1 VKLRALVDARLPD
14 LEPLPMMTSGLVCP
28 VTRRPLATRSD
39 DHLTTADGSISYPV
53 KDEIPIL
60 LGPEALTERTPWPRD
75 VSSAQY
81 DEAYK
86 EMEFYNATGYEHAR
100 QIRET
105 GSLDSSDSAGLRHL
119 GSVAKLSEAE
129 RGPFPDSEVWLCETI
144 DIAAE
149 RDCYRHIG
157 PVKGKRVIQIGG
169 KGIVAVLLL
178 LAGAAESI
186 LLTPMHGEAAV
197 ATELASL
204 FGLAD
209 RLRCVVGIA
218 EEIPIEDCHVD
229 ICFVGGCLHHMR
241 TEVAFAEMAR
251 ILTPGGKLAAIE
263 PWRAP
268 GYAWGTKIFGK
279 REPNAFCSPLDRSR
293 VSPIYSAFSKAECIQ
308 HGSLSRYPAI
318 VAQKAGIVLSVPRAA
333 WVADIDDAICN
344 CIPFARKLGSGVAV
358 LATK

>member
-1 VKLRALVDARLPD
+1 
-14 LEPLPMMTSGLVCP
+14 MIISGLVCP
-28 VTRRPLATRSD
+28 VTKLPLATRGG

-53 KDEIPIL
+53 KDDIPIL
-60 LGPEALTERTPWPRD
+60 LGPEAVTERSPWPRD
-75 VSSAQY
+75 IGSAQY

-86 EMEFYNATGYEHAR
+86 EMEFYNTTGYEHAR

-105 GSLDSSDSAGLRHL
+105 GSGPQQRTPRRAFAI
-119 GSVAKLSEAE
+119 SVRSPNSRTPSEG
-129 RGPFPDSEVWLCETI
+129 RFPASEVWLSETI

-157 PVKGKRVIQIGG
+157 PVNGKRVIQIGG

-197 ATELASL
+197 ARELASL
-204 FGLAD
+204 FGLKD

-218 EEIPIEDCHVD
+218 EEIPIEDCHVA

-251 ILTPGGKLAAIE
+251 ILMPGGKLAAIE

-268 GYAWGTKIFGK
+268 GYAWGTKLFGK
-279 REPNAFCSPLDRSR
+279 REPNAFCSPLDKSR
-293 VSPIYSAFSKAECIQ
+293 VSPIYRAFSKAECIQ

-318 VAQKAGIVLSVPRAA
+318 VAQKAGIVLSVPQAA

>member
-1 VKLRALVDARLPD
+1 
-14 LEPLPMMTSGLVCP
+14 MNISGLICP
-28 VTRRPLATRSD
+28 VTKWPLTTRSAD
-39 DHLTTADGSISYPV
+39 CLTTADGKISYPA
-53 KDEIPIL
+53 KNEIPIL
-60 LGPEALTERTPWPRD
+60 LGPEAVTEQQPWPRNLR
-75 VSSAQY
+75 SPQY

-86 EMEFYNATGYEHAR
+86 EMEFYNPTGYEHAK

-119 GSVAKLSEAE
+119 GSIAKLSEAE
-129 RGPFPDSEVWLCETI
+129 RGTFPDSDIWLCETI

-157 PVKGKRVIQIGG
+157 SVRGKRVIQIGG
-169 KGIVAVLLL
+169 KGVVAVLLL

-186 LLTPMHGEAAV
+186 LLTPMHGEACV
-197 ATELASL
+197 AMELAAM
-204 FGLAD
+204 FGFRD

-229 ICFVGGCLHHMR
+229 VCYVGGCIHHMR
-241 TEVAFAEMAR
+241 TEVAFLEIAR
-251 ILTPGGKLAAIE
+251 ILTPDGKFAAIE

-268 GYAWGTKIFGK
+268 GYALGTKIFGK
-279 REPNAFCSPLDRSR
+279 REPNAFCSPLDKDR
-293 VSPIYSAFSKAECIQ
+293 VSPIYNAFSHAEYVQ
-308 HGSLSRYPAI
+308 HGSLTRYPSI

-333 WVADIDDAICN
+333 WVADIDDTICN
-344 CIPFARKLGSGVAV
+344 CIPFARKLGSGVAL